1 MTMAM
6 RDKEQ
11 RPLIAVVGPCASGKS
26 SLVRR
31 LKKLGYNARSV
42 AQDHS
47 YVPDMWQR
55 FTKPDIL
62 IYLDAGLSTIAR
74 RRRVSWG
81 ERYLAGERHRLRHA
95 RHHCDLYLLTDDLT
109 KEKVLEKVVAFL
121 RNGPPKGH
129 EGNRQPKLD

>member
-26 SLVRR
+26 SLVRG
-31 LKKLGYNARSV
+31 LKRLGYNARSV

-47 YVPDMWQR
+47 CVPDMWQR
-55 FTKPDIL
+55 FTRPDIL

-74 RRRVSWG
+74 RRRISWD

-95 RHHCDLYLLTDDLT
+95 RQHCNLYLLTDDLT
-109 KEKVLEKVVAFL
+109 EEKVLEKVVAFL
-121 RNGPPKGH
+121 RNGPPKRG
-129 EGNRQPKLD
+129 EGNRQAKLD